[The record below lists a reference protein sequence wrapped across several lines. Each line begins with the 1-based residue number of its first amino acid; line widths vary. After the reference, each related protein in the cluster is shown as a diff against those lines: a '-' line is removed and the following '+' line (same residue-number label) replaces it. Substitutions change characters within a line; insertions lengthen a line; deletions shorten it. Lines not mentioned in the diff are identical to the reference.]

1 MPNVSRELLKIDTQQ
16 LCRSLP
22 ALSNRGVKNQGV
34 ACGSGQPCVI
44 LQFGLQLPSAPSC
57 APQGQHSTLGTL
69 AARQRVEYV
78 ARSGQEHR
86 VRHAEA

>member
-1 MPNVSRELLKIDTQQ
+1 MSNVGRELLKIDTQQ
-16 LCRSLP
+16 LCCSLP
-22 ALSNRGVKNQGV
+22 ALCNRCVKNQGV
-34 ACGSGQPCVI
+34 ACRSGEPGVI

-57 APQGQHSTLGTL
+57 APQGQHRTLGAL

-86 VRHAEA
+86 V